1 MKNKIT
7 GADCTT
13 IWIRIFAA
21 MGVATDLKT
30 ITSDAVR
37 VGLTNAVET
46 DGDVVECIKSAAAI
60 KQDELPSDHYLNA
73 SKFM

>member
-1 MKNKIT
+1 
-7 GADCTT
+7 
-13 IWIRIFAA
+13 